1 MTTFVG
7 DYPVKVDAKGRVLFP
22 SAFKKQLNEA
32 AGNRF
37 VVKKDIFENC
47 LILYPYD
54 EWERQVKII
63 RSRINPYKKEHAKF
77 LREFYKGT
85 AEFSLD
91 SNGRILF
98 PKRLLELV
106 SITKEIVMAGQ
117 DDKIEIW
124 DKTIYDSQ
132 NMSEDDFADL
142 AEKLLGFDAV
152 NDVE

>member
-7 DYPVKVDAKGRVLFP
+7 DYPVKADEKGRVLFP
-22 SAFKKQLNEA
+22 SAFKKQISES

-47 LILYPYD
+47 LNLYPYD

-85 AEFSLD
+85 AEISLD
-91 SNGRILF
+91 SSGRILF
-98 PKRLLELV
+98 PKRLTDLV
-106 SITKEIVMAGQ
+106 GISKEIILAGQ

-124 DKTIYDSQ
+124 NKSAYDSQ
-132 NMSEDDFADL
+132 QMNEENFADL
-142 AEKLLGFDAV
+142 AEKLLGFDTF